1 MITRRRSATPLP
13 VAVAARAVAL
23 VALLAT
29 PAGAAKVKTIG
40 TGTASGGSADVSVD
54 GEIKRPQSIWIAVTA
69 TPAVP
74 LDGFVSLSCSRRN
87 GSSSNFLD
95 FEPMVP
101 PFELT
106 APLPVR
112 RPEGCSVYANA
123 YVDDFESASTVGLTV
138 YGTQYRKKKRRRH

>member
-1 MITRRRSATPLP
+1 MTAE
-13 VAVAARAVAL
+13 RASLRAGVLALAL

-54 GEIKRPQSIWIAVTA
+54 GEIKRPQSIWVAVTG
-69 TPAVP
+69 TPGVL
-74 LDGFVSLSCSRRN
+74 LDGSVGLYCSRRN
-87 GSSSNFLD
+87 GSSSNSTD
-95 FEPMVP
+95 FEPMMP

-112 RPEGCSVYANA
+112 RPEDCSVYANA
-123 YVDDFESASTVGLTV
+123 YVDDFESASAIGLTV
-138 YGTQYRKKKRRRH
+138 YGTQYRKKKRRRR